1 MAWNVSGIS
10 FFEFASEMVDNGL
23 NLMQLIANRECH
35 RKNYFIVIEMKYG
48 NDLIES
54 ISSHGCRYR

>member
-1 MAWNVSGIS
+1 MGTS
-10 FFEFASEMVDNGL
+10 FFEFASEMVDSGL
-23 NLMQLIANRECH
+23 NLTQLVAIRECH
-35 RKNYFIVIEMKYG
+35 RKYYFIVIEIKCG